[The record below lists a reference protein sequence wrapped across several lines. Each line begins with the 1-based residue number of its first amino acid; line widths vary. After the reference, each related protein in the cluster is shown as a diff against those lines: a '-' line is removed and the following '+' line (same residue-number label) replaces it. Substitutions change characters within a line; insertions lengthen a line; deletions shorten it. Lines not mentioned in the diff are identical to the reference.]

1 MTSFWCDNGHVVD
14 GGYFENFGAIT
25 ALQLLQTVNE
35 TFDEKQIRP
44 IVILISNDSNLTKP
58 SESIENDTPPE
69 SLPGIGFANETFGP
83 IRALLDTRDARGI
96 LAAKDLRAVA
106 KPENFFHFRM
116 DLAKGQAEP
125 ALGWVL
131 SKQSEA
137 MMSKL
142 MQSSECNRKE
152 FERLILSLKGKTQ
165 KGDEPCP
172 KT

>member
-1 MTSFWCDNGHVVD
+1 MTGFWCDNGHVVD

-25 ALQLLQTVNE
+25 ALQLLQTGNE
-35 TFDEKQIRP
+35 TFGEKQTRP
-44 IVILISNDSNLTKP
+44 IVILISNDSNRAKP
-58 SESIENDTPPE
+58 DQAIANDTPPE
-69 SLPGIGFANETFGP
+69 SLPGTGFANETLGP

-96 LAAKDLRAVA
+96 LAAKDLRAAA

-131 SKQSEA
+131 SKQAEA

-152 FERLILSLKGKTQ
+152 FERLILTLSGKTQ